1 MAIETTL
8 QPRQTWMNLLYAV
21 LCGGLA
27 LWGAYDYWVSIPARE
42 QAVALYERSSQ
53 VFSDLQDKA
62 SAHERSPATAPALS
76 ADETAA
82 LVQAQADL
90 ATFRNEKPN
99 PPASYDRFVQVWF
112 YMVGCGVLGTPWF
125 LWAWF
130 TARRRH
136 YSMDDD
142 GALHAPEGV
151 FQHEDIAGIDMS
163 RWMSK
168 SIATVRTTDG
178 RSIVLDDYKYKNMH
192 LIVGALATR
201 YHPEDWTEDARDR
214 RKIEVEAAAAV
225 AAEAPTED
233 AQPND
238 PHVIRTDARQ
248 AREES

>member
-8 QPRQTWMNLLYAV
+8 QPRQTWMNLLYAF
-21 LCGGLA
+21 LCAALA

-42 QAVALYERSSQ
+42 AAVALYERASHT
-53 VFSDLQDKA
+53 FSELQDKA
-62 SAHERSPATAPALS
+62 SAHERSPATAPALT
-76 ADETAA
+76 AEETAA

-130 TARRRH
+130 AARRKH

-151 FQHEDIAGIDMS
+151 FQPEEIADIDMS

-178 RSIVLDDYKYKNMH
+178 RSIVLDDYKYRNMH
-192 LIVGALATR
+192 LIVGALAVR
-201 YHPEDWTEDARDR
+201 FHPEAWTEDARDR
-214 RKIEVEAAAAV
+214 RKIEAETAA
-225 AAEAPTED
+225 AAEAPMEETD
-233 AQPND
+233 PHD
-238 PHVIRTDARQ
+238 PHVIRTDTRAD
-248 AREES
+248 REER